1 MTAESRLRAAIRD
14 VLDFPKAGIVF
25 KDITPVLADGGLFR
39 ECIGL
44 FVEKLAG
51 TGVQKVAGIEARGF
65 IFAAAVAY
73 ELGVG
78 FIPIRKKGKLPW
90 KTQSAA
96 YQLEYGEAVVEVHVD
111 AIAPGEKVALID
123 DVLATGGTAAAAIDL
138 VQVCGGEVVAAQF
151 FLELG
156 FLKGRSKLKDTRIDT
171 IVEI

>member
-14 VLDFPKAGIVF
+14 VHDFPKPGIVF
-25 KDITPVLADGGLFR
+25 KDITPVLSDGPLFE
-39 ECIGL
+39 ECIRL

-51 TGVQKVAGIEARGF
+51 TGVQKIAGIEARGF

-73 ELGVG
+73 QMGLG

-111 AIAPGEKVALID
+111 AIAPGEKVAIID

-138 VQVCGGEVVAAQF
+138 MQVCGGEVVAAQF

-156 FLKGRSKLKDTRIDT
+156 FLKGREKLGKTRLDTL
-171 IVEI
+171 IVI